1 MDIFDGMVAE
11 LRDHLPHHHHD
22 VPVIPP
28 IPTTQ
33 ENPVTT
39 PQQPLRATASL
50 VALASEIDANR
61 LASALI
67 ENNLGSLLTANEV
80 STVLTSVDFI
90 ERPRRNA
97 PPVPQND
104 GAQQP

>member
-11 LRDHLPHHHHD
+11 LRDHMPHHHA

-28 IPTTQ
+28 IPTSQ
-33 ENPVTT
+33 ESHMTT

-67 ENNLGSLLTANEV
+67 ENNLGSMLSAAEV

-97 PPVPQND
+97 PPVPQHD
-104 GAQQP
+104 PQQAG